1 MIAPLNG
8 LDASHRRTSAE
19 EEWTMNRRAF
29 LTTSAAAATTL
40 AFPAIVRAQSK
51 EPIRI
56 GFPLPLTGPFA
67 ALAADM
73 QRGAIL
79 AAEEVNAKGGV
90 MGRTIEL
97 LFRDDQL
104 KPAIGAQRTKELIEN
119 ERVQFV
125 VGGLAAHVQMAINE
139 QTKKSKVLFI
149 STSQSDEISAKPD
162 TSPITF
168 HEALNPT
175 ITSRV
180 VGTWV
185 AQNLG
190 KRWWIIYADY
200 AWGKQNNAVL
210 TETLKK
216 NGGTLLGTTPYP
228 LGSAEFSAHLPKIQ
242 AAKPDVL
249 MNVAPGADNV
259 ALHKQVISYGMKGQM
274 KMAQP
279 LHWISYLKEG
289 GSEIYQDVY
298 GGINWYW
305 ELQDQIPS
313 AKKFVQASMKKFNIP
328 PGDYGAYSYSAVL
341 EVARGVELAKTTDS
355 DAVAGA
361 LRKNPA
367 YDHFKGKQWWRT
379 CDNKSFQDMWIGRG
393 RGPGQTKGEWGLLD
407 LVAKVSADEKYDR
420 TCAEKGHA

>member
-1 MIAPLNG
+1 
-8 LDASHRRTSAE
+8 
-19 EEWTMNRRAF
+19 MNRRHF
-29 LTTSAAAATTL
+29 LATSAAAAATVG
-40 AFPAIVRAQSK
+40 FPAILKAQSK
-51 EPIRI
+51 EPLRI
-56 GFPLPLTGPFA
+56 GCPLPLTGPFA

-73 QRGAIL
+73 QRGAVL
-79 AAEEVNAKGGV
+79 AADEVNAKGGV
-90 MGRTIEL
+90 MGRKVEV

-125 VGGLAAHVQMAINE
+125 IGGLAAHVQMAINE
-139 QTKKSKVLFI
+139 QTKKSKVLYI

-162 TSPITF
+162 TSPLTF

-180 VGTWV
+180 VGNWV

-190 KRWWIIYADY
+190 KKWWIIYADY

-210 TETLKK
+210 TEVLKK

-228 LGSAEFSAHLPKIQ
+228 LGSAEFSAHLPRIQ
-242 AAKPDVL
+242 AAKPEVL

-259 ALHKQVISYGMKGQM
+259 ALHKQVISYGMKKEM
-274 KMAQP
+274 KIAQP

-289 GSEIYQDVY
+289 GPELYQDVY

-305 ELQDQIPS
+305 ELQDQIPT
-313 AKKFVQASMKKFNIP
+313 AKKFVEASMKKYGMP

-341 EVARGVELAKTTDS
+341 ELARGAELAKSTDS
-355 DAVAGA
+355 DAVANA
-361 LRKNPA
+361 LRKNPT

-379 CDNKSFQDMWIGRG
+379 CDNKSFQDMWIVRG
-393 RGPGQTKGEWGLLD
+393 RGPGQTKGDWGYLD
-407 LVAKVSADEKYDR
+407 IVAKVPASEEHDR
-420 TCAEKGHA
+420 TCAEKGFA